1 MTSHRIAAALVL
13 ALALSL
19 IADPVRAGEEEP
31 ASEIS
36 TDADHGSFTGKVL
49 PVFFVTDVVRSV
61 DFYTAVGFEF
71 HHFFDYSAGEQVQ
84 EWLHDEPPIWALMSA
99 GSQTFALHRVAPGA
113 DLVVG
118 GMRHYFL
125 MEDVDRHYERVQS
138 LGVESGPLMDRPW
151 MKMFSVVDPDGHLI
165 FFGTEK

>member
-1 MTSHRIAAALVL
+1 MASRRIAVVLLL
-13 ALALSL
+13 ALPLLLA
-19 IADPVRAGEEEP
+19 AVPVRASEEKP
-31 ASEIS
+31 GSDVSA
-36 TDADHGSFTGKVL
+36 DVDHGSFTGEIL
-49 PVFFVTDVVRSV
+49 PVFFVTDVLRSV
-61 DFYTAVGFEF
+61 EFYKAVGFEF
-71 HHFFDYSAGEQVQ
+71 HHFFDYAAEEEVP

-99 GSQTFALHRVAPGA
+99 GSQTFALHRVPPSA

-138 LGVESGPLMDRPW
+138 LGVEAGPLTDRPW
-151 MKMFSVVDPDGHLI
+151 MKMFSVLDPDGHLI